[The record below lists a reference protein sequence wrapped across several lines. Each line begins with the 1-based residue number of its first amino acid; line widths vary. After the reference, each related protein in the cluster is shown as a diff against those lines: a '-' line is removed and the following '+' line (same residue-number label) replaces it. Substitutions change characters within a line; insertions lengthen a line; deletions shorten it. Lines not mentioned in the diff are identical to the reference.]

1 MKMANRIYKLF
12 NIPVEINI
20 NASINAYVHFKHDES
35 LTSTLSAMKYWFDS
49 SAHIHFSILLIV
61 FDFYLINNAIE
72 TILFTPSPFNILAN
86 AINFLGN
93 VICDVERCEIAWR
106 FNISYVL
113 FNA

>member
-1 MKMANRIYKLF
+1 MEIANRIYMHF
-12 NIPVEINI
+12 NIPVVMN
-20 NASINAYVHFKHDES
+20 INAYVYFKHDES

-86 AINFLGN
+86 AINFLDN
-93 VICDVERCEIAWR
+93 VIWDVERCEMAWY
-106 FNISYVL
+106 FNITYVL
-113 FNA
+113 FDT